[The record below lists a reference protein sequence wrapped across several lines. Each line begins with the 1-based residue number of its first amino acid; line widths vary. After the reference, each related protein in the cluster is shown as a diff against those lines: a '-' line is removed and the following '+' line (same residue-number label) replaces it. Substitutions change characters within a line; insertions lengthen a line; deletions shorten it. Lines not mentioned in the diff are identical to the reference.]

1 MLSELAVR
9 NLGIIKDMSL
19 QFSNNMTALTG
30 ETGAGKTLITEAV
43 SLLLGGRAD
52 SVLVGPWAEEAE
64 VEGRFVLDAPT
75 GVLDGDFELLSEATP
90 SNRETNEAISKQAS
104 GNDEANDNEEAS
116 EEAKGIRAEEI
127 SEIIIRRVVARKG
140 RSRAYINGKLAAT
153 KSLAETAE
161 HLVDLHGQHLHQSLL
176 RPASQRAALDSFG
189 NVETAPLREARARI
203 RALKSKLDTLGG
215 DEHARQ
221 RTLDMLRHQLDEIS
235 AARLSDPSEDEQL
248 QAEEKLLAEAG
259 ESQAAVQQ
267 AAHITSGDGAAT
279 TALAEALALID
290 PYESLAEP
298 ATRLRRLSEEL
309 AEAGTELRF
318 LSEELEADP
327 ARLEE
332 IVERRSLLA
341 DLRRKYGST
350 LAEVMEYAERSGEE
364 LEELESTEE
373 RTAEIRTEIAKL
385 EAQERKI
392 AAEVG
397 AARRQAATRLTEE
410 ITSFL
415 SQLAMP
421 NARFV
426 VEVGEDPGEA
436 VEFLLSANPPLPPSP
451 LRKVVSG
458 GELSRVTLAIQL
470 VSRQAPPTVV
480 FDEVDAGVG
489 GTAAVAVGEALAS
502 LAADS
507 QVFVVTHLPQVAALA
522 SQHLR
527 VTKEQPNASDE
538 FGEAAVHLLEGT
550 DREEELARMLSGS
563 PESHTAKEH
572 ARELLSA

>member
-19 QFSNNMTALTG
+19 QFDNDMTVLTG

-52 SVLVGPWAEEAE
+52 SVLVGPWGEEAE
-64 VEGRFVLDAPT
+64 VEGRFVLDDLT
-75 GVLDGDFELLSEATP
+75 GALEGDFELLSEAT
-90 SNRETNEAISKQAS
+90 SEADSRETSEAISEQA
-104 GNDEANDNEEAS
+104 N
-116 EEAKGIRAEEI
+116 EEAKGDRAEEA

-153 KSLAETAE
+153 KSLTETAE

-203 RALKSKLDTLGG
+203 KALKSKLDTLGG

-221 RTLDMLRHQLDEIS
+221 RTLDMLRHQLSEIS

-248 QAEEKLLAEAG
+248 QAEEKLLSEAG

-298 ATRLRRLSEEL
+298 ATRLRRLSEDL

-318 LSEELEADP
+318 LSEQLEADP

-350 LAEVMEYAERSGEE
+350 LAEVMEYAERIGAE
-364 LEELESTEE
+364 LEEMESAEE
-373 RTAEIRTEIAKL
+373 RTAEIRAEISKL

-397 AARRQAATRLTEE
+397 AARRKAAARLAEE
-410 ITSFL
+410 ITGLL

-421 NARFV
+421 NASFDV
-426 VEVGEDPGEA
+426 KVGEDPGED
-436 VEFLLSANPPLPPSP
+436 VEFLLSANPPLPPGP

-470 VSRQAPPTVV
+470 VCRQAPPTVV

-502 LAADS
+502 LAADR

-522 SQHLR
+522 DQHLK
-527 VTKEQPNASDE
+527 VSKEQPSASDE
-538 FGEAAVHLLEGT
+538 FGGAAVHPLEGP

-563 PESHTAKEH
+563 PESQTAKEH

>member
-9 NLGIIKDMSL
+9 NLGIIKDLSL
-19 QFSNNMTALTG
+19 QFDNDMTVLTG

-52 SVLVGPWAEEAE
+52 PVLVGPWGEEAE
-64 VEGRFVLDAPT
+64 VEGRFVLDDSA
-75 GVLDGDFELLSEATP
+75 GALEDDFELLSEAT
-90 SNRETNEAISKQAS
+90 SEASSREANEAISKQA
-104 GNDEANDNEEAS
+104 N
-116 EEAKGIRAEEI
+116 EEAKGERTEES

-153 KSLAETAE
+153 KSLTETAE

-189 NVETAPLREARARI
+189 NVETAPLREVRALI
-203 RALKSKLDTLGG
+203 KALKSKLDALGG

-221 RTLDMLRHQLDEIS
+221 RTLDMLLHQLDEIS

-248 QAEEKLLAEAG
+248 QAEEKLLSEAG
-259 ESQAAVQQ
+259 ESQAAVRQ

-298 ATRLRRLSEEL
+298 ATRLRRLSEDL

-318 LSEELEADP
+318 LSEQLEADP

-350 LAEVMEYAERSGEE
+350 LAEVMEYAERIGAE
-364 LEELESTEE
+364 LEELESAEE
-373 RTAEIRTEIAKL
+373 RTAEIQAELSKL
-385 EAQERKI
+385 EVQERKI

-397 AARRQAATRLTEE
+397 AARRKAAARLAEE
-410 ITSFL
+410 ITGLL

-421 NARFV
+421 NARFD
-426 VEVGEDPGEA
+426 VEVGEDPGED
-436 VEFLLSANPPLPPSP
+436 VEFLLSANPPLPPGP

-470 VSRQAPPTVV
+470 VCRQAPPTVV

-502 LAADS
+502 LAADR
-507 QVFVVTHLPQVAALA
+507 QVFVVTHLPQVSALA
-522 SQHLR
+522 DQHLK
-527 VTKEQPNASDE
+527 VSKEQPSASDE
-538 FGEAAVHLLEGT
+538 FGGVAVHLLEGP

-563 PESHTAKEH
+563 PESQTAKEH

>member
-9 NLGIIKDMSL
+9 NLGIIKDLSL
-19 QFSNNMTALTG
+19 QLENNMTALTG

-52 SVLVGPWAEEAE
+52 PVLVGPWGEEAE
-64 VEGRFVLDAPT
+64 VEGRFVLDDST
-75 GVLDGDFELLSEATP
+75 GATEGDFELLDEATHEAD
-90 SNRETNEAISKQAS
+90 NRETDEAISEYAN
-104 GNDEANDNEEAS
+104 GNEETNGNEEAKS
-116 EEAKGIRAEEI
+116 DRTEET

-153 KSLAETAE
+153 KSLTETAE

-189 NVETAPLREARARI
+189 NVETAPLREVRARI
-203 RALKSKLDTLGG
+203 KALKSKLDALGG

-279 TALAEALALID
+279 TALAEALALVD

-309 AEAGTELRF
+309 AEVGTELRF
-318 LSEELEADP
+318 LSEQLEADP

-350 LAEVMEYAERSGEE
+350 LAEVMEYAERIGAE
-364 LEELESTEE
+364 LTELESTEE
-373 RTAEIRTEIAKL
+373 RTAEIRDEMSQL
-385 EAQERKI
+385 ETQERKI

-397 AARRQAATRLTEE
+397 AARRQAATSLTDE
-410 ITSFL
+410 ITRLL

-421 NARFV
+421 NASFEV
-426 VEVGEDPGEA
+426 QVGEDPGED
-436 VEFLLSANPPLPPSP
+436 VEFLLSANPPLPPGP

-502 LAADS
+502 LAADR

-522 SQHLR
+522 YQHLK
-527 VTKEQPNASDE
+527 VAKEPPSSSDE
-538 FGEAAVHLLEGT
+538 FGGVAVRQLEGP

-563 PESHTAKEH
+563 PESQTAKEH

>member
-1 MLSELAVR
+1 MLSELVVR
-9 NLGIIKDMSL
+9 NLGIIKDLSL
-19 QFSNNMTALTG
+19 QFNNDMTVLTG

-52 SVLVGPWAEEAE
+52 SVLVGPWGEEAE
-64 VEGRFVLDAPT
+64 VEGRFVLDDST
-75 GVLDGDFELLSEATP
+75 GALEGDFELLSESTSEAD
-90 SNRETNEAISKQAS
+90 SREANEAISEQ
-104 GNDEANDNEEAS
+104 AS
-116 EEAKGIRAEEI
+116 EEANEEAKGDRAEEI

-153 KSLAETAE
+153 KSLTETAE

-189 NVETAPLREARARI
+189 NVETAPLREARALI
-203 RALKSKLDTLGG
+203 KALQSKLDTLGG

-221 RTLDMLRHQLDEIS
+221 RTLDMLRHQLDEIL

-248 QAEEKLLAEAG
+248 QAEEKLLSEAG
-259 ESQAAVQQ
+259 ESQAAVRQ
-267 AAHITSGDGAAT
+267 AAHITSGDGTAT

-318 LSEELEADP
+318 LSEQLEADP
-327 ARLEE
+327 LRLDE

-350 LAEVMEYAERSGEE
+350 LAEVMEYAERIRAE
-364 LEELESTEE
+364 LAEMESTEE
-373 RTAEIRTEIAKL
+373 RTAEIQAEISEL
-385 EAQERKI
+385 EARERKI

-397 AARRQAATRLTEE
+397 AARRKAATRLAKE
-410 ITSFL
+410 ITDLL

-421 NARFV
+421 NASFD
-426 VEVGEDPGEA
+426 VEVGEDPGED
-436 VEFLLSANPPLPPSP
+436 VEFLLSANPPLPPGP
-451 LRKVVSG
+451 LCKVVSG

-470 VSRQAPPTVV
+470 VCRQAPPTVV

-502 LAADS
+502 LAADR

-522 SQHLR
+522 NQHLK
-527 VTKEQPNASDE
+527 VAKEQPSSSDE
-538 FGEAAVHLLEGT
+538 FGGVSVHLLEGP

-563 PESHTAKEH
+563 PESQTAKEH

>member
-9 NLGIIKDMSL
+9 NLGIIKDLSL
-19 QFSNNMTALTG
+19 QFDNDMTVLTG

-52 SVLVGPWAEEAE
+52 SVLVGPWGEEAE
-64 VEGRFVLDAPT
+64 VEGRFVLDDST
-75 GVLDGDFELLSEATP
+75 GALEGDFELLSESTSEAD
-90 SNRETNEAISKQAS
+90 SREANEAISEQA
-104 GNDEANDNEEAS
+104 N
-116 EEAKGIRAEEI
+116 EEAKGDRAEET

-153 KSLAETAE
+153 KSLTETAE

-203 RALKSKLDTLGG
+203 KALQSKLDTLGG

-248 QAEEKLLAEAG
+248 QAEEKLLSEAG

-298 ATRLRRLSEEL
+298 ATRLRRLSEDL

-318 LSEELEADP
+318 LSEQLEADP
-327 ARLEE
+327 LRLEE

-350 LAEVMEYAERSGEE
+350 LAEVMEYAERIGAE
-364 LEELESTEE
+364 LAELESAEE
-373 RTAEIRTEIAKL
+373 RTAEIQAEISKL
-385 EAQERKI
+385 EAQEQKI

-397 AARRQAATRLTEE
+397 AARRQAATQLAEE
-410 ITSFL
+410 ITGLL

-421 NARFV
+421 NARFE
-426 VEVGEDPGEA
+426 VEVGEDPGED
-436 VEFLLSANPPLPPSP
+436 VEFLLSANPPLPPGP

-470 VSRQAPPTVV
+470 VCRQAPPTVV

-502 LAADS
+502 LAADR

-522 SQHLR
+522 NQHLK
-527 VTKEQPNASDE
+527 VAKEQPDSSDE
-538 FGEAAVHLLEGT
+538 FGGASVHLLEGP

-563 PESHTAKEH
+563 PESQTAKEH

>member
-9 NLGIIKDMSL
+9 NLGIIKDLSL
-19 QFSNNMTALTG
+19 QFSSNMTALTG

-52 SVLVGPWAEEAE
+52 PVLVGPWGEEAE
-64 VEGRFVLDAPT
+64 VEGRFVLDDST
-75 GVLDGDFELLSEATP
+75 GALEGGFELLSEAIREAD
-90 SNRETNEAISKQAS
+90 NRETNEAIRAQAKA
-104 GNDEANDNEEAS
+104 NEEANDNEES
-116 EEAKGIRAEEI
+116 KGDRTEET

-153 KSLAETAE
+153 KSLTETAE

-189 NVETAPLREARARI
+189 NVETAPLREVRARI
-203 RALKSKLDTLGG
+203 KALKSKLDALGG

-221 RTLDMLRHQLDEIS
+221 RTLDMLRHQLGEIS

-248 QAEEKLLAEAG
+248 QAEEKLLSEAG

-279 TALAEALALID
+279 TALAEALALVD

-318 LSEELEADP
+318 LSEQLEADP

-350 LAEVMEYAERSGEE
+350 LADVMEYTERISAE
-364 LEELESTEE
+364 LAELESTEE
-373 RTAEIRTEIAKL
+373 RSAEIRDELSKL

-397 AARRQAATRLTEE
+397 AARRRAAASLTDEITRL
-410 ITSFL
+410 L

-421 NARFV
+421 NASF
-426 VEVGEDPGEA
+426 EAAVGEDPGED
-436 VEFLLSANPPLPPSP
+436 VEFLLSANPPLPPGP
-451 LRKVVSG
+451 LHKVVSG

-502 LAADS
+502 LAADR

-522 SQHLR
+522 DQHLK
-527 VTKEQPNASDE
+527 VAKEQPSSSDE
-538 FGEAAVHLLEGT
+538 FGGVSVHPLEGH

-563 PESHTAKEH
+563 PESQTAKEH

>member
-9 NLGIIKDMSL
+9 NLGIIKDLSL
-19 QFSNNMTALTG
+19 QFNNDMTVLTG

-52 SVLVGPWAEEAE
+52 PVLVGPWGEEAE
-64 VEGRFVLDAPT
+64 VEGRFVLDDSA
-75 GVLDGDFELLSEATP
+75 GALEDDFELLSEA
-90 SNRETNEAISKQAS
+90 SSREANEAISKQA
-104 GNDEANDNEEAS
+104 N
-116 EEAKGIRAEEI
+116 EEAKGERTEES

-153 KSLAETAE
+153 KSLTETAE

-189 NVETAPLREARARI
+189 NVETAPLREVRALI
-203 RALKSKLDTLGG
+203 KALKSKLDALGG

-221 RTLDMLRHQLDEIS
+221 RTLDMLLHQLDEIS

-248 QAEEKLLAEAG
+248 QAEEKLLSEAG
-259 ESQAAVQQ
+259 ESQAAVRQ

-298 ATRLRRLSEEL
+298 ATRLRRLSEDL

-318 LSEELEADP
+318 LSEQLEADP

-350 LAEVMEYAERSGEE
+350 LAEVMEYAERIGAE
-364 LEELESTEE
+364 LEELESAEE
-373 RTAEIRTEIAKL
+373 RTAEIQAELSKL
-385 EAQERKI
+385 EVQERKI

-397 AARRQAATRLTEE
+397 AARRKAAARLAEE
-410 ITSFL
+410 ITGLL

-421 NARFV
+421 NACFD
-426 VEVGEDPGEA
+426 VEVGEDPGED
-436 VEFLLSANPPLPPSP
+436 VEFLLSANPPLPPGP

-470 VSRQAPPTVV
+470 VCRQAPPTVV

-502 LAADS
+502 LAADR
-507 QVFVVTHLPQVAALA
+507 QVFVVTHLPQVSALA
-522 SQHLR
+522 DQHLK
-527 VTKEQPNASDE
+527 VSKEQPSASDE
-538 FGEAAVHLLEGT
+538 FGGVAVHLLEGP

-563 PESHTAKEH
+563 PESQTAKEH

>member
-9 NLGIIKDMSL
+9 NLGIIKDLSL
-19 QFSNNMTALTG
+19 QFNNDMTVLTG

-52 SVLVGPWAEEAE
+52 PVLVGPWGEEAE
-64 VEGRFVLDAPT
+64 VEGRFVLDDSA
-75 GVLDGDFELLSEATP
+75 GALEDDFELLSEA
-90 SNRETNEAISKQAS
+90 SSREANEAISKQA
-104 GNDEANDNEEAS
+104 N
-116 EEAKGIRAEEI
+116 EEAKGERTEES

-153 KSLAETAE
+153 KYLTETAE

-189 NVETAPLREARARI
+189 NVETAPLREARALI
-203 RALKSKLDTLGG
+203 KALKSKLDTLGG

-248 QAEEKLLAEAG
+248 QAEEKLLSEAG
-259 ESQAAVQQ
+259 ESQAAVRQ

-298 ATRLRRLSEEL
+298 ATRLRRLSEDL

-318 LSEELEADP
+318 LSEQLEADP

-350 LAEVMEYAERSGEE
+350 LAEVMEYAERIGAE
-364 LEELESTEE
+364 LEELGSAEE
-373 RTAEIRTEIAKL
+373 RTAEIRAEISKL
-385 EAQERKI
+385 EARERKI

-397 AARRQAATRLTEE
+397 AARRQAAARLAEE
-410 ITSFL
+410 ITGLL

-421 NARFV
+421 NASFE
-426 VEVGEDPGEA
+426 VEVGEDPGED
-436 VEFLLSANPPLPPSP
+436 VEFLLSANPPLPPGP

-470 VSRQAPPTVV
+470 VCRQAPPTVV

-502 LAADS
+502 LATDR

-522 SQHLR
+522 DQHLK
-527 VTKEQPNASDE
+527 VTKEQPDSSDE
-538 FGEAAVHLLEGT
+538 FGGASVHPLEGP

-563 PESHTAKEH
+563 PESQTAKEH